1 MVVPCNAGRGA
12 VSIVDV
18 MPCNAGTREVVCGV
32 GASEEVLCG
41 VVMYV
46 AVWATEGFAEG

>member
-1 MVVPCNAGRGA
+1 MVPCNAGRGA
-12 VSIVDV
+12 VSIVNV
-18 MPCNAGTREVVCGV
+18 MPCNAGTREVLRVV

-46 AVWATEGFAEG
+46 AVRAEE